1 MKTLVSEILDQKRKV
16 VYTVNENERVYNA
29 VKKMHEY
36 RIGSLLVVNDDEN
49 LVGIITERDILYKC
63 YQSNEAMT
71 KSNVK
76 VKDRMTSSEN
86 LFVGQIDDTATTI
99 MNLMVSKNIRHIP
112 ILDGETIV
120 GIISV
125 GDALKGALDARE
137 LEAKMLREHIKNPFG
152 VHIYK

>member
-16 VYTVNENERVYNA
+16 VYTINENARVYKA

-36 RIGSLLVVNDDEN
+36 RIGSLLVVNTEEN

-71 KSNVK
+71 KSHVK
-76 VKDRMTSSEN
+76 VKERMTSSEN
-86 LFVGQIDDTATTI
+86 LFVGKIDDTATSI
-99 MNLMVSKNIRHIP
+99 MNLMVNKNIRHIP

-120 GIISV
+120 GMISM

>member
-1 MKTLVSEILDQKRKV
+1 MKTLVSDILDQKRKV
-16 VYTVNENERVYNA
+16 VYTINENDRVYNA

-49 LVGIITERDILYKC
+49 LVGIISERDILYKC
-63 YQSNEAMT
+63 YQTSEAMVN
-71 KSNVK
+71 SEIK

-86 LFVGQIDDTATTI
+86 LFVGKIDDTATSI
-99 MNLMVSKNIRHIP
+99 MNLMVSKGIRHIP
-112 ILDGETIV
+112 IIDGETIV
-120 GIISV
+120 GIISI

-137 LEAKMLREHIKNPFG
+137 VEAKMLREHIKNPFG

>member
-16 VYTVNENERVYNA
+16 VYTINENERVYNA
-29 VKKMHEY
+29 VEKFHKY
-36 RIGSLLVVNDDEN
+36 RIGSLLVVNNEEN

-63 YQSNEAMT
+63 YQSNEALT

-76 VKDRMTSSEN
+76 VKERMTSSEN
-86 LFVGQIDDTATTI
+86 LFVGKIDDTATSI
-99 MNLMVSKNIRHIP
+99 MNIMVSKNIRHIP

>member
-16 VYTVNENERVYNA
+16 VYTINENE
-29 VKKMHEY
+29 
-36 RIGSLLVVNDDEN
+36 
-49 LVGIITERDILYKC
+49 TERDILYKC
-63 YQSNEAMT
+63 YQSKEAMT

-76 VKDRMTSSEN
+76 VKERMTSSEN
-86 LFVGQIDDTATTI
+86 LFVGQINDTATTI

-120 GIISV
+120 GMISM

>member
-1 MKTLVSEILDQKRKV
+1 MKTLVSEILNQKRKV
-16 VYTVNENERVYNA
+16 VYTVNENARVYNA
-29 VKKMHEY
+29 VEKMHEY

>member
-16 VYTVNENERVYNA
+16 VYTVNENSRVYNA

>member
-63 YQSNEAMT
+63 YQSSEAMT

-76 VKDRMTSSEN
+76 VKERMTSSEN

>member
-16 VYTVNENERVYNA
+16 VYTINENSRVYNA

-63 YQSNEAMT
+63 YQTSEAMT

-76 VKDRMTSSEN
+76 VKERMTSSEN

-99 MNLMVSKNIRHIP
+99 MNLMVSKSIRHIP

>member
-16 VYTVNENERVYNA
+16 VYTVNENERIYNA

-36 RIGSLLVVNDDEN
+36 RIGSLLVVNNDEN

-63 YQSNEAMT
+63 YQSSEAMT

-76 VKDRMTSSEN
+76 VKERMTSSEN

>member
-16 VYTVNENERVYNA
+16 VYTINENERIYNA

-36 RIGSLLVVNDDEN
+36 KIGSLLVVNNEEN

-63 YQSNEAMT
+63 YRSDEAMIN
-71 KSNVK
+71 SNVK
-76 VKDRMTSSEN
+76 VKERMTSSEN
-86 LFVGQIDDTATTI
+86 LFVGKIDDTATSI
-99 MNLMVSKNIRHIP
+99 MNIMVSKNIRHIP

>member
-1 MKTLVSEILDQKRKV
+1 
-16 VYTVNENERVYNA
+16 
-29 VKKMHEY
+29 MHEY
-36 RIGSLLVVNDDEN
+36 GIGSLLVVNDDEN

-63 YQSNEAMT
+63 YQSSEAMT

-76 VKDRMTSSEN
+76 VKERMTSSEN

>member
-16 VYTVNENERVYNA
+16 VYTINENERVYNA

-36 RIGSLLVVNDDEN
+36 KIGSLLVVNNEEN

-63 YQSNEAMT
+63 YRSDEAMIN
-71 KSNVK
+71 SNVK

-86 LFVGQIDDTATTI
+86 LFVGKIDDTATSI
-99 MNLMVSKNIRHIP
+99 MNIMVSKNIRHIP

>member
-16 VYTVNENERVYNA
+16 VYTINENERVYNA
-29 VKKMHEY
+29 VKKFHEY
-36 RIGSLLVVNDDEN
+36 RIGSLLVVNNEEN

-63 YQSNEAMT
+63 YQSNEAMVN
-71 KSNVK
+71 SNIK
-76 VKDRMTSSEN
+76 VKERMTSSEN
-86 LFVGQIDDTATTI
+86 LFVGKIDDTATII
-99 MNLMVSKNIRHIP
+99 MNLMVSKKIRHVP

>member
-1 MKTLVSEILDQKRKV
+1 MKTLVSEILDQKSKI
-16 VYTVNENERVYNA
+16 VYTINENERVYNA
-29 VKKMHEY
+29 VKKMHDHK
-36 RIGSLLVVNDDEN
+36 IGSLLVVNDDEN

-63 YQSNEAMT
+63 YETSEAMINS
-71 KSNVK
+71 KVLVK
-76 VKDRMTSSEN
+76 ERMTSSEN
-86 LFVGQIDDTATTI
+86 LFVGKIDDTATSV
-99 MNLMVSKNIRHIP
+99 MNLMVSKKIRHIP

>member
-16 VYTVNENERVYNA
+16 VYTINENKKIYSA

-36 RIGSLLVVNDDEN
+36 KIGSLLVVNDDEN

-63 YQSNEAMT
+63 YQSKEAMT
-71 KSNVK
+71 NSSIIVK
-76 VKDRMTSSEN
+76 ERMTSSED
-86 LFVGQIDDTATTI
+86 LFVGKIDDTATSI
-99 MNLMVSKNIRHIP
+99 MNLMVSKKIRHIP
-112 ILDGETIV
+112 ILDDETIV
-120 GIISV
+120 GMISM

>member
-16 VYTVNENERVYNA
+16 VYTVNENERIYNA
-29 VKKMHEY
+29 VKKLHEY

-71 KSNVK
+71 RSNVK
-76 VKDRMTSSEN
+76 VKERMTSSEN

>member
-16 VYTVNENERVYNA
+16 VYTINENERVYNA

-36 RIGSLLVVNDDEN
+36 KIGSLLVVNNEEN

-63 YQSNEAMT
+63 YRSDEAMT

-86 LFVGQIDDTATTI
+86 LFVGKIDDTATSI
-99 MNLMVSKNIRHIP
+99 MNIMVSKNIRHIP